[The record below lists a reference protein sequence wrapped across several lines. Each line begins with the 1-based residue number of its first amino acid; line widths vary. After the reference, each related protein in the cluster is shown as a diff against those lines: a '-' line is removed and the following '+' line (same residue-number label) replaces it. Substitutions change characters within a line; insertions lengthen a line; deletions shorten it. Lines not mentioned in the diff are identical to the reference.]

1 MTTIE
6 TPSVIRHLW
15 KSVLALGVLTLVL
28 GAAVLIWPG
37 DSIVV
42 ASVVFGVYLLVS
54 GIAQAIAAFTVGM
67 SPGSRVLF
75 FISGALSVV
84 LGYFAFRDFHNG
96 AAVWMLA
103 IWIGVGFIFQGV
115 TATALAIDVPALPA
129 RGWYIFVGILTV
141 IAGVVTIVWPISSIV
156 ALAIVAGAWLVV
168 VGITE
173 VVWALSARRTVKK
186 GERRIEESLA
196 PSAAA
201 DSPRCAEAQWRVSAR
216 RTMARKALYANPI
229 SAERQDMTTPRAKG
243 IGRIP
248 QLISHRLLRNNQVHH
263 PAVLEEANRRSGTI
277 QLRQ

>member
-6 TPSVIRHLW
+6 TPSVIRNLW

-54 GIAQAIAAFTVGM
+54 GIAQAIAAFAVDM
-67 SPGSRVLF
+67 SMASRVLF

-84 LGYFAFRDFHNG
+84 LGYFAFRDFNNG
-96 AAVWMLA
+96 VAVWMLA
-103 IWIGVGFIFQGV
+103 IWIGVGFIFRGV

-141 IAGVVTIVWPISSIV
+141 IAGVVTLVWPISSIV
-156 ALAIVAGAWLVV
+156 ALAIVGGAWLVV

-173 VVWALSARRTVKK
+173 VVSALNARRTVKK
-186 GERRIEESLA
+186 GERRIAEALA
-196 PSAAA
+196 PSAA
-201 DSPRCAEAQWRVSAR
+201 
-216 RTMARKALYANPI
+216 
-229 SAERQDMTTPRAKG
+229 G
-243 IGRIP
+243 
-248 QLISHRLLRNNQVHH
+248 
-263 PAVLEEANRRSGTI
+263 
-277 QLRQ
+277 

>member
-54 GIAQAIAAFTVGM
+54 GIAQAIAAFAVDM
-67 SPGSRVLF
+67 SMASRVLF

-84 LGYFAFRDFHNG
+84 LGYFAFRDFNNG

-115 TATALAIDVPALPA
+115 TATVLAIDVPALPE
-129 RGWYIFVGILTV
+129 RGWYVFVGILTV
-141 IAGVVTIVWPISSIV
+141 IAGVVTLVWPISSIV
-156 ALAIVAGAWLVV
+156 VLAITAGVWLVLI
-168 VGITE
+168 GTTE
-173 VVWALSARRTVKK
+173 IVWAVSARRTVKK
-186 GERRIEESLA
+186 GERRIEESRA
-196 PSAAA
+196 PSAA
-201 DSPRCAEAQWRVSAR
+201 
-216 RTMARKALYANPI
+216 
-229 SAERQDMTTPRAKG
+229 G
-243 IGRIP
+243 
-248 QLISHRLLRNNQVHH
+248 
-263 PAVLEEANRRSGTI
+263 
-277 QLRQ
+277 

>member
-54 GIAQAIAAFTVGM
+54 GIAQAIAAFTVNV
-67 SPGSRVLF
+67 SVGSRVLF
-75 FISGALSVV
+75 FISGALSVA
-84 LGYFAFRDFHNG
+84 LGYFAFRDFNNG

-103 IWIGVGFIFQGV
+103 VWIGVGFIFQGV
-115 TATALAIDVPALPA
+115 TATLLAIDVPALPE

-156 ALAIVAGAWLVV
+156 VLTIVAGAWLVV
-168 VGITE
+168 IGITE
-173 VVWALSARRTVKK
+173 IVGALSARRTVKK
-186 GERRIEESLA
+186 GERRITESLA
-196 PSAAA
+196 PSAA
-201 DSPRCAEAQWRVSAR
+201 S
-216 RTMARKALYANPI
+216 
-229 SAERQDMTTPRAKG
+229 
-243 IGRIP
+243 
-248 QLISHRLLRNNQVHH
+248 
-263 PAVLEEANRRSGTI
+263 
-277 QLRQ
+277 

>member
-75 FISGALSVV
+75 FVSGALSVV
-84 LGYFAFRDFHNG
+84 LGYFAFHDFNNG

-129 RGWYIFVGILTV
+129 RGWYIFAGILTV

-168 VGITE
+168 VGTTE

-186 GERRIEESLA
+186 GERRIQESLA
-196 PSAAA
+196 PSAA
-201 DSPRCAEAQWRVSAR
+201 S
-216 RTMARKALYANPI
+216 
-229 SAERQDMTTPRAKG
+229 
-243 IGRIP
+243 
-248 QLISHRLLRNNQVHH
+248 
-263 PAVLEEANRRSGTI
+263 
-277 QLRQ
+277 